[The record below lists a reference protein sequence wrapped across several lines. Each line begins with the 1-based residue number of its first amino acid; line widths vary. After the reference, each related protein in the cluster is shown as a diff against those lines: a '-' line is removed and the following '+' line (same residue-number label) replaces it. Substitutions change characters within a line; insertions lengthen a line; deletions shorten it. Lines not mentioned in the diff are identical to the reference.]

1 MNAERLSDRILPRAD
16 SPTQDAN
23 WEIFGAMSTDGL
35 LQQAIALAGRGW
47 RVFPGQ
53 NREENSTLTE
63 PARLAPCDTGGGD

>member
-1 MNAERLSDRILPRAD
+1 
-16 SPTQDAN
+16 
-23 WEIFGAMSTDGL
+23 MSTDGL